1 MQAFELTQ
9 LVSQRKES
17 DNPFSN
23 SQSAGPEYGVYYVV
37 SGKAQVIVADEYLL
51 DRVCGKEC
59 AAWISFD

>member
-1 MQAFELTQ
+1 MQAFDLTK
-9 LVSQRKES
+9 LVSQRKEI

-23 SQSAGPEYGVYYVV
+23 SQSAGLEYGVYYVV

-59 AAWISFD
+59 AA